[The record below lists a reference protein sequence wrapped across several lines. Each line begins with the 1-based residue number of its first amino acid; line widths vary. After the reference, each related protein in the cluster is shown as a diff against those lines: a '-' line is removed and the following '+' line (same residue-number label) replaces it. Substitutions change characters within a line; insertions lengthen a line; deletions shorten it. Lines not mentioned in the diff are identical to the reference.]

1 MSTTISFILLFWVLF
16 VVIFAVFGLIL
27 PMVIGVMVY
36 QDATKRGNP
45 SAFIWAMV
53 ASLVP
58 AYIGLLLYVL
68 IGTTQ
73 NQIGDKQ

>member
-1 MSTTISFILLFWVLF
+1 MSIFILPWIAIIL
-16 VVIFAVFGLIL
+16 IFALFCLIM
-27 PMVIGVMVY
+27 PIIIGFMVY
-36 QDATKRGNP
+36 QDATKRNNP

-73 NQIGDKQ
+73 NQTGDKL

>member
-1 MSTTISFILLFWVLF
+1 MSTAIGFLFLPMIVIVLIFILL
-16 VVIFAVFGLIL
+16 GLIL
-27 PMVIGVMVY
+27 PIIIGILVY
-36 QDATKRGNP
+36 QDAIKRKHP
-45 SAFIWAMV
+45 SAFVWAMV

-73 NQIGDKQ
+73 NQIGVKL

>member
-1 MSTTISFILLFWVLF
+1 MSLFILLW
-16 VVIFAVFGLIL
+16 IFIFLALAMFGLIL
-27 PMVIGVMVY
+27 PMVIGIMVF

-45 SAFIWAMV
+45 SAFVWAMV

-73 NQIGDKQ
+73 HQTGDKV